1 MYFVLKLCIQNNL
14 SNTTKHEHP
23 LKCFFLYSNSGF
35 KYRIENEK

>member
-23 LKCFFLYSNSGF
+23 LSVFFYIQIRDLN
-35 KYRIENEK
+35 IE